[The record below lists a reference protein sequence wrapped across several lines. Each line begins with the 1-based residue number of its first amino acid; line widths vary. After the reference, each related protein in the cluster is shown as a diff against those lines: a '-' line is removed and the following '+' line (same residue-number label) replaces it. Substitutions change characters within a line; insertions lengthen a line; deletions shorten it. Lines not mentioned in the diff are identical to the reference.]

1 MKVSDFTNLLQ
12 TPEKVNSPLLVKQ
25 LEEVAHSYPYFQA
38 ARALHLKGLKNL
50 NSYKY
55 NQALKYTAAC
65 TADREVLFD
74 FITSENFL
82 QNSIADAISGKQS
95 LEEQETFAEE
105 VGPSPD
111 TDTSLVEQEED
122 SPLPRSSKEADQI
135 LDPKLFRSKDPSID
149 VSIEASRKAAEKEL
163 QLGKPLEFT
172 KSERHSFTEWLQLTS
187 FKKEP
192 QKESGKPAATPESK
206 DLPATGTTSRKRKFE
221 LIDKFIEENPKISP
235 DSKNVAEVNIKES
248 LQLDKSELMTETLAR
263 VYLEQGK
270 FKKAVQAYR
279 ILSLKYPEKSG
290 FFADQ
295 IKAVE
300 KLRQDKPNKKK

>member
-1 MKVSDFTNLLQ
+1 MAPN
-12 TPEKVNSPLLVKQ
+12 
-25 LEEVAHSYPYFQA
+25 
-38 ARALHLKGLKNL
+38 
-50 NSYKY
+50 
-55 NQALKYTAAC
+55 
-65 TADREVLFD
+65 
-74 FITSENFL
+74 
-82 QNSIADAISGKQS
+82 
-95 LEEQETFAEE
+95 
-105 VGPSPD
+105 PD
-111 TDTSLVEQEED
+111 TDTSLVDQEED

-149 VSIEASRKAAEKEL
+149 VSIEASRRAAEKEL

-187 FKKEP
+187 FKKE
-192 QKESGKPAATPESK
+192 KKGE
-206 DLPATGTTSRKRKFE
+206 TGTKTEAKKPEDQERIGADSRKRKFE

-235 DSKNVAEVNIKES
+235 DPKNVAEVNIKDS

-279 ILSLKYPEKSG
+279 ILSLKYPEKSS